1 MGRSKL
7 YNNKE
12 AKQLVAAQE
21 SLDQAPRGDLNRGGK
36 GGVLGVKQ
44 RGKFV
49 RDTRRRAKTE
59 NNWLHGRANRIIG
72 RRGTNDFKLGRK
84 HRISLHAN
92 LTVHRTPPRARSRE
106 SGVYLVPCEAV
117 KRLVSNARGQ

>member
-1 MGRSKL
+1 MTSKEAASQDWTAKRAMGRSKL

-59 NNWLHGRANRIIG
+59 NNWLHGVLFVAIALIIVAWA
-72 RRGTNDFKLGRK
+72 LG
-84 HRISLHAN
+84 
-92 LTVHRTPPRARSRE
+92 
-106 SGVYLVPCEAV
+106 Y
-117 KRLVSNARGQ
+117 

>member
-1 MGRSKL
+1 MRASHAQLRLRAEPARQDWTAKRAMGRSKL

-49 RDTRRRAKTE
+49 RDTRRPAKTE
-59 NNWLHGRANRIIG
+59 NNWLHGVLFVVIAGIIVAWA
-72 RRGTNDFKLGRK
+72 LG
-84 HRISLHAN
+84 
-92 LTVHRTPPRARSRE
+92 
-106 SGVYLVPCEAV
+106 Y
-117 KRLVSNARGQ
+117 

>member
-59 NNWLHGRANRIIG
+59 NNWLSGLLLENAERGSEARARCESLRVARSYSKDAA
-72 RRGTNDFKLGRK
+72 RRGILGYRC
-84 HRISLHAN
+84 
-92 LTVHRTPPRARSRE
+92 V
-106 SGVYLVPCEAV
+106 GM
-117 KRLVSNARGQ
+117 RLERLATGWDS

>member
-59 NNWLHGRANRIIG
+59 NNWHHAVLFVVLALIIVAWA
-72 RRGTNDFKLGRK
+72 LG
-84 HRISLHAN
+84 
-92 LTVHRTPPRARSRE
+92 
-106 SGVYLVPCEAV
+106 Y
-117 KRLVSNARGQ
+117 